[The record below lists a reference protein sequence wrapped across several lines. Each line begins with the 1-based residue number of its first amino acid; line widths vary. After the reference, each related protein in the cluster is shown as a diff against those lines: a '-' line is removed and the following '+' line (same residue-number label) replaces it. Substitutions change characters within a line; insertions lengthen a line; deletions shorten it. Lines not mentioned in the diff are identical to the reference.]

1 MGFPFD
7 EMAKRLIGFWPSVVV
22 STAAKTC
29 QSCRCSVCGGGTF
42 LTTGNEFRGQQY
54 SVGAAHR
61 YCHDE
66 RNGGVTG
73 NDFIWR
79 GEGGEVMFGVGSVF
93 FCWLGL
99 AIEGHRGVA
108 SLANT
113 ARYGKA
119 MRLALRSDGCAQPT
133 TSDRLLATC
142 NHKNPS

>member
-66 RNGGVTG
+66 RSGGVTG
-73 NDFIWR
+73 NDFIGR
-79 GEGGEVMFGVGSVF
+79 GVAQVQPSVASPII
-93 FCWLGL
+93 CRSAL
-99 AIEGHRGVA
+99 AIEAHRGVA

-113 ARYGKA
+113 DRYGLRDA
-119 MRLALRSDGCAQPT
+119 PCAALRWLRAAYDI
-133 TSDRLLATC
+133 
-142 NHKNPS
+142 